1 MYQWA
6 DTERIAFGLAKA
18 APSAAHFF
26 VYGFARSAF
35 IGFPCPMNSA
45 GVRCDMA
52 QSPTLLL
59 AAVRPAAHRLFLHAH
74 EAAGGAKEPSPLFL
88 RSYHACKSG
97 GGFLHLNR
105 SPHSDALLRIV
116 GRSRIAMPW
125 CWKRSHKPQET

>member
-6 DTERIAFGLAKA
+6 DTDRIAFGLAKA
-18 APSAAHFF
+18 VPSAAHFF

-59 AAVRPAAHRLFLHAH
+59 AAVRPAAHRSVSACSR
-74 EAAGGAKEPSPLFL
+74 GGRPSKEPSPLFL
-88 RSYHACKSG
+88 RSYHAGNSG

-116 GRSRIAMPW
+116 GRFDFSVNP
-125 CWKRSHKPQET
+125 RSYLLN

>member
-26 VYGFARSAF
+26 VYGFASSAF

-74 EAAGGAKEPSPLFL
+74 EAAGRRKNLVLSFCDPTMLVRVVVAFCISTVH
-88 RSYHACKSG
+88 RTQ
-97 GGFLHLNR
+97 
-105 SPHSDALLRIV
+105 
-116 GRSRIAMPW
+116 MP
-125 CWKRSHKPQET
+125 C